1 MFLEVLTRCLVK
13 WEWSG
18 LSKCVYASC
27 SHRAWRIPPWIF
39 DAVFSRAPPPSPLL
53 LHSCRDEKFVGGVLS
68 RPHSLPCPAALLDL
82 SWALG
87 VRKRGDVTVTPQA
100 GRIKAPVSVNNI
112 KCAKALASR
121 RRTVQCTEQACMGGQ
136 TCRNVSVGGAEGNVG
151 VPSFVRPLPAFL
163 SQEQLDGTESCF
175 IMLLHLLSETETSC
189 LYRRWCRT
197 FSLTLHISH
206 SAPCSLHGDA
216 HVLTNLGKMF
226 DGKVSPCN

>member
-1 MFLEVLTRCLVK
+1 M
-13 WEWSG
+13 
-18 LSKCVYASC
+18 
-27 SHRAWRIPPWIF
+27 
-39 DAVFSRAPPPSPLL
+39 
-53 LHSCRDEKFVGGVLS
+53 
-68 RPHSLPCPAALLDL
+68 
-82 SWALG
+82 
-87 VRKRGDVTVTPQA
+87 TVTPQA

-226 DGKVSPCN
+226 DGKVSPCNYILCLLNFYITANYLHPLIMNADWWHLSVINTLSWAQWCSSRETRCVNGLIYKRCTFSGIMVYSVSVITCLTAEMDVCV